1 MNPDVMIM
9 SGTPGCGIRKR
20 PGPYFA
26 ANSCSLVSPKKNGM
40 WQISLVV
47 VVNRH
52 GDGAEPKHDYPLG
65 HACFGEH
72 VPESVLTKLARG
84 GLIGLPV
91 ALRIQQLPF

>member
-1 MNPDVMIM
+1 
-9 SGTPGCGIRKR
+9 
-20 PGPYFA
+20 
-26 ANSCSLVSPKKNGM
+26 M

-84 GLIGLPV
+84 LIGL
-91 ALRIQQLPF
+91 ARRAANSTTTLLRATTTHATYELRNRQTCSLGLVFARLLS